1 METACFS
8 KDDLN
13 LKIDIFV
20 PADDVERPV
29 ESIPNPDNI
38 IFDFKKIITKPAR
51 KYVEITIVELYKYI
65 DENTDQHTFEKY
77 IDENTHQH
85 TFDIE
90 NEADAYRIIK
100 DFIVNKEKSPELV
113 FQVGYCEKPHC
124 VKGYYNL
131 PDACCK
137 HRIASFK
144 YEESDYT
151 YIEGY
156 SETIYRIKIIL

>member
-1 METACFS
+1 M
-8 KDDLN
+8 DLFN
-13 LKIDIFV
+13 GNEIEICV
-20 PADDVERPV
+20 PAASIEHPA
-29 ESIPNPDNI
+29 ELIPNNI

-51 KYVEITIVELYKYI
+51 KYVEITIVELYKYD
-65 DENTDQHTFEKY
+65 DENTDE
-77 IDENTHQH
+77 H

-113 FQVGYCEKPHC
+113 FQVGFCEKPHC
-124 VKGYYNL
+124 FKGCYNL

-137 HRIASFK
+137 HRLASFK

>member
-1 METACFS
+1 METARFC

-13 LKIDIFV
+13 LKINIFV

-51 KYVEITIVELYKYI
+51 KYVEITIVELYKYD
-65 DENTDQHTFEKY
+65 DE
-77 IDENTHQH
+77 H

-90 NEADAYRIIK
+90 NEIDAYRIIK
-100 DFIVNKEKSPELV
+100 EFIVKKEKSPELV
-113 FQVGYCEKPHC
+113 FQVGFCENPRC
-124 VKGYYNL
+124 VKWL
-131 PDACCK
+131 ESDDCCK
-137 HRIASFK
+137 HRLAGFD
-144 YEESDYT
+144 YDDDYT
-151 YIEGY
+151 YIIGY

>member
-51 KYVEITIVELYKYI
+51 KYVEITIVELYKYD
-65 DENTDQHTFEKY
+65 DE
-77 IDENTHQH
+77 H

-113 FQVGYCEKPHC
+113 FQVGYCENPRC
-124 VKGYYNL
+124 VKWL
-131 PDACCK
+131 ESETCCK
-137 HRIASFK
+137 HRLASFK

>member
-51 KYVEITIVELYKYI
+51 KYVEITIVEYG
-65 DENTDQHTFEKY
+65 DE
-77 IDENTHQH
+77 H

-90 NEADAYRIIK
+90 NEGDAHRVIK
-100 DFIVNKEKSPELV
+100 EFIVKKEKSPELV
-113 FQVGYCEKPHC
+113 FQVGFCENPRC
-124 VKGYYNL
+124 VKWL
-131 PDACCK
+131 ESDDCCK
-137 HRIASFK
+137 HRLAGFD
-144 YEESDYT
+144 YDDDYT
-151 YIEGY
+151 YIIGY

>member
-1 METACFS
+1 METARFS

-13 LKIDIFV
+13 LKINIFV

-51 KYVEITIVELYKYI
+51 KYVEITIVEYDDEHKYD
-65 DENTDQHTFEKY
+65 DE
-77 IDENTHQH
+77 H

-124 VKGYYNL
+124 VKGNYRCIY
-131 PDACCK
+131 ACCK

>member
-51 KYVEITIVELYKYI
+51 KYVEITIVEYD
-65 DENTDQHTFEKY
+65 DE
-77 IDENTHQH
+77 H

-90 NEADAYRIIK
+90 NEGDAHRVIK
-100 DFIVNKEKSPELV
+100 EFIVKKKNLLNLFFKLV
-113 FQVGYCEKPHC
+113 SAKTLVVLSG
-124 VKGYYNL
+124 
-131 PDACCK
+131 
-137 HRIASFK
+137 
-144 YEESDYT
+144 
-151 YIEGY
+151 
-156 SETIYRIKIIL
+156 

>member
-1 METACFS
+1 METDRFC

-13 LKIDIFV
+13 LKINIFV

-51 KYVEITIVELYKYI
+51 KYVEITIVELYKYD
-65 DENTDQHTFEKY
+65 DE
-77 IDENTHQH
+77 H

-90 NEADAYRIIK
+90 NEGDAHRVIK

-113 FQVGYCEKPHC
+113 FQVGFCENPRC
-124 VKGYYNL
+124 VKWL
-131 PDACCK
+131 ESDDCCK
-137 HRIASFK
+137 HRLARFD
-144 YEESDYT
+144 YDDDYT
-151 YIEGY
+151 YIIGY

>member
-1 METACFS
+1 METARFC

-13 LKIDIFV
+13 LKINICV

-51 KYVEITIVELYKYI
+51 KYVEITIVEYD
-65 DENTDQHTFEKY
+65 DE
-77 IDENTHQH
+77 H

-113 FQVGYCEKPHC
+113 FQVGYCENPRC

-131 PDACCK
+131 PDVCCK
-137 HRIASFK
+137 HRIASFN
-144 YEESDYT
+144 YETDYT

-156 SETIYRIKIIL
+156 SDTTYRIKIIL

>member
-1 METACFS
+1 MTTNEI
-8 KDDLN
+8 
-13 LKIDIFV
+13 KIYVPSESMDFFYGNDINICV

-51 KYVEITIVELYKYI
+51 KYVEITIVDLYKYGHPTY
-65 DENTDQHTFEKY
+65 DE
-77 IDENTHQH
+77 H

-113 FQVGYCEKPHC
+113 FQVGCCENHHC
-124 VKGYYNL
+124 ITPL
-131 PDACCK
+131 D
-137 HRIASFK
+137 I
-144 YEESDYT
+144 
-151 YIEGY
+151 
-156 SETIYRIKIIL
+156 

>member
-29 ESIPNPDNI
+29 ESIPNPNNI

-51 KYVEITIVELYKYI
+51 KYVEITIVEYD
-65 DENTDQHTFEKY
+65 DE
-77 IDENTHQH
+77 H

-90 NEADAYRIIK
+90 NEGDAHRVIK
-100 DFIVNKEKSPELV
+100 EFIVKKEKSPELV
-113 FQVGYCEKPHC
+113 FQVGFCENPRC
-124 VKGYYNL
+124 VKWL
-131 PDACCK
+131 ESDDCCK
-137 HRIASFK
+137 HRLAGFD
-144 YEESDYT
+144 YDDDYT
-151 YIEGY
+151 YIIGY

>member
-1 METACFS
+1 MTTNEI
-8 KDDLN
+8 N
-13 LKIDIFV
+13 IYV
-20 PADDVERPV
+20 PAESMDRFYGNEINICVPA
-29 ESIPNPDNI
+29 ESIKQPNPDNI

-51 KYVEITIVELYKYI
+51 KYVEITIVELYKYD
-65 DENTDQHTFEKY
+65 DENTDE
-77 IDENTHQH
+77 H

-100 DFIVNKEKSPELV
+100 EFIVKKEKSPELV
-113 FQVGYCEKPHC
+113 FQVGFCEKPRC

-131 PDACCK
+131 PDNCCK

-156 SETIYRIKIIL
+156 SDTIYRIKIIL

>member
-1 METACFS
+1 METAGFS

-13 LKIDIFV
+13 LKIDICV

-51 KYVEITIVELYKYI
+51 KYVEITIVEYD
-65 DENTDQHTFEKY
+65 DE
-77 IDENTHQH
+77 H

-90 NEADAYRIIK
+90 NEGDAHRVIK
-100 DFIVNKEKSPELV
+100 EFIVKKEKSPELV
-113 FQVGYCEKPHC
+113 FQVGFCENPRC
-124 VKGYYNL
+124 VKWL
-131 PDACCK
+131 ESDDCCK
-137 HRIASFK
+137 HRLAGFD
-144 YEESDYT
+144 YDDDYT
-151 YIEGY
+151 YIIGY